1 MTGEHR
7 PEPPADQS
15 WEPEIEELRRRLEL
29 AHAMGGP
36 ENVARQHKAGRLTVG
51 ERIERLLDPGS
62 FHEARLNAVRSPFRT
77 AEAFGV
83 EEIIDPRDTRPLLT
97 DWGTLAYELEATRL
111 GPKQRGAR
119 P

>member
-36 ENVARQHKAGRLTVG
+36 ENVTRQHKAGRLTVR

-77 AEAFGV
+77 AEAFGI
-83 EEIIDPRDTRPLLT
+83 EEIIDPRDTRPLLCEFAN
-97 DWGTLAYELEATRL
+97 LAAPLRTTGLASFTM
-111 GPKQRGAR
+111 RG
-119 P
+119 

>member
-1 MTGEHR
+1 MTGEHG
-7 PEPPADQS
+7 PEPPADRS

-36 ENVARQHKAGRLTVG
+36 ENVARQHKAGRLTVR

-62 FHEARLNAVRSPFRT
+62 FHETGALAGFRPANFVLGIGRL
-77 AEAFGV
+77 
-83 EEIIDPRDTRPLLT
+83 DPRDTRPLLT
-97 DWGTLAYELEATRL
+97 DWVTLACELEATRL